1 MGKDRLKLLNQPCLC
16 CLSPQ
21 ASFSYCLHI
30 NEVGFDG
37 RAIDKGT
44 LLHFLFLT
52 WGILERREPTLQ
64 MVRKRTVK

>member
-1 MGKDRLKLLNQPCLC
+1 MGKNCLKLLNQACLC

-30 NEVGFDG
+30 NEAGFDG

-44 LLHFLFLT
+44 FLHFLFLT
-52 WGILERREPTLQ
+52 WGILEKGEPTLQ
-64 MVRKRTVK
+64 MVRDRTAK